1 MAGIDELF
9 SDVRERDRI
18 RAEAK
23 FGFDE
28 LVAHVSALSTGAR
41 VLEIGC
47 GTGYLLAQLSQLRPD
62 VQFVGLE
69 PIGPG
74 FAKFQPVLER
84 ILSVYKLMI
93 RHEPIET
100 FKVQTEDEKFDLVF
114 SVNVFEHVSDWGQAV
129 RRTVNLLKKEG
140 RAVILC
146 PNYAVPYEPHFAIP
160 ILLSPSVTHAVFS
173 GHIERTELALSA
185 QGLWVSLNF
194 ISVPKLAKF
203 CSINGID
210 VMFDK
215 TIVARMIGRLQS
227 DPEFAKRQ
235 RKIAVIARLLER
247 IGIVRLLSV
256 FPAACSPY
264 MKATLSRRQD
274 EVI

>member
-1 MAGIDELF
+1 MTGIDELF
-9 SDVRERDRI
+9 SDARERDRI
-18 RAEAK
+18 RAEAQ
-23 FGFDE
+23 FGFEE
-28 LVAHVSALSTGAR
+28 LVAHVSALPTGAR

-74 FAKFQPVLER
+74 FAKFKPVLER
-84 ILSVYKLMI
+84 ILSVYKLII
-93 RHEPIET
+93 RHEPIEA
-100 FKVQTEDEKFDLVF
+100 FEVRTEDEKFDLVF

-129 RRTVNLLKKEG
+129 RRTVDLLKKKG

-146 PNYAVPYEPHFAIP
+146 PNYTVPYEPHFAIP
-160 ILLSPSVTHAVFS
+160 ILLGPSVTRAVFS

-185 QGLWVSLNF
+185 QGLWDSLNF

-203 CSINGID
+203 CSINRID
-210 VMFDK
+210 VVFDK

-235 RKIAVIARLLER
+235 RKVAVIARLLER
-247 IGIVRLLSV
+247 IGMVRLLSM
-256 FPAACSPY
+256 FPAAFSPY
-264 MKATLSRRQD
+264 MKATLSRHQD
-274 EVI
+274 ELL